1 VDEHDNELYS
11 ITAACN
17 KFLTLIIISCTM
29 IRNLE
34 HQIRL
39 FPVFPA
45 VTEGKC
51 GTQLLWNTEL
61 HCAIRGVAIDNIV
74 RLKCK
79 NVTAY
84 FDAARDHLAT

>member
-1 VDEHDNELYS
+1 MDEHDNELYS

-17 KFLTLIIISCTM
+17 KFLTFIIISCTM

-45 VTEGKC
+45 VTDSVV
-51 GTQLLWNTEL
+51 NSS
-61 HCAIRGVAIDNIV
+61 N
-74 RLKCK
+74 
-79 NVTAY
+79 
-84 FDAARDHLAT
+84 